1 MKRLYPAG
9 LKLAGPRQD
18 RDMESARATAL
29 DLISFI
35 DASPSPYHAA
45 AEALRR
51 LTAAGF
57 SEVDQAAEWP
67 APGGTC

>member
-1 MKRLYPAG
+1 MS
-9 LKLAGPRQD
+9 
-18 RDMESARATAL
+18 SARDTAL

-51 LTAAGF
+51 LT
-57 SEVDQAAEWP
+57 P
-67 APGGTC
+67 ASVPPVRS